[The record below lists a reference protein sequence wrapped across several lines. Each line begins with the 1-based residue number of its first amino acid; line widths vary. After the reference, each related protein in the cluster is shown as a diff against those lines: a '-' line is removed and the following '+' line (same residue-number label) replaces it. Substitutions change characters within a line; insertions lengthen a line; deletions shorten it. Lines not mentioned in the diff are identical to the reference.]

1 MKWNKIKRNYKKW
14 IRYFHLFKPMIEGR
28 FLYEFLVPNDI
39 LDLAKNVKLKEVSDP
54 KVYRFIIACSFFNAV
69 LVGLPGSLG
78 GGVFIAM
85 GFEVLIAF
93 QLARMSKLLDMKGGV
108 SDLLK
113 LIPATGVT
121 LISVLYGFKV
131 VLNSVYA
138 FLNFLLPMVP
148 ISFLATFF
156 TTLFYSL
163 FLYITFCKLESG
175 TKITISPLFLIR

>member
-1 MKWNKIKRNYKKW
+1 MKWNKIERNWKKW

-28 FLYEFLVPNDI
+28 FLYEFLVPNDV
-39 LDLAKNVKLKEVSDP
+39 LDLAKNIKIKEVSDP

-108 SDLLK
+108 SRH
-113 LIPATGVT
+113 P
-121 LISVLYGFKV
+121 
-131 VLNSVYA
+131 
-138 FLNFLLPMVP
+138 
-148 ISFLATFF
+148 
-156 TTLFYSL
+156 
-163 FLYITFCKLESG
+163 
-175 TKITISPLFLIR
+175 